1 MSTLDDQTILQHRGI
16 RPTRQRRRVYSALFA
31 CSTHPTAEELHR
43 LIVERAAVRRDSISL
58 ATVYNALHAL
68 ETKGLCRSIPTV
80 EGTRWDADTDEHVHV
95 RVAGTAEV
103 FDLPEELG
111 RKLLEQV
118 PRALLDEIGARLGLE
133 IEGVSMH
140 IKARA
145 RGDGGVAS

>member
-1 MSTLDDQTILQHRGI
+1 
-16 RPTRQRRRVYSALFA
+16 
-31 CSTHPTAEELHR
+31 
-43 LIVERAAVRRDSISL
+43 
-58 ATVYNALHAL
+58 
-68 ETKGLCRSIPTV
+68 V